1 MAIVE
6 YLRDTI
12 GLEVKEG
19 RIPEMEKKRLPLYL
33 RIMPDAELIIDGKRL
48 IVEFKDTLTGSTPEQ
63 LEKQKEIFENLYGV
77 PVVFSFNKLEAY
89 ERKRLI
95 ERRIAFIVDKK
106 QVYIPSL
113 MMNINDYNTSREKKS
128 QDKLSPAAQYVL
140 LYHLE
145 VSSLQGKA
153 FNNFPE
159 YLQYYTTMSLSRA
172 AKELEDYDFCRIE
185 GTKPK
190 CFVFKHSGRELWDV
204 ALPFL
209 TSPVKKRVYTRDEQW
224 MSRFVHAGD
233 SALAHY
239 TDLNDTG
246 ELCIALSEK
255 QFKEHEKNF
264 RLFPTKFGGSVCFEI
279 WKYQAE
285 FLNPGQNFVDPLSL
299 YLCYKDDEDERVQ
312 KAIQQLLG
320 RVQWS
325 RG

>member
-1 MAIVE
+1 MAI
-6 YLRDTI
+6 TI
-12 GLEVKEG
+12 N
-19 RIPEMEKKRLPLYL
+19 
-33 RIMPDAELIIDGKRL
+33 GKQVIL
-48 IVEFKDTLTGSTPEQ
+48 EFKRSLDETTPDIM
-63 LEKQKEIFENLYGV
+63 EKQKEILQQRYQTV
-77 PVVFSFNKLEAY
+77 VVFCFDKLKAF

-95 ERRIAFIVDKK
+95 ERNFDFIVEGK

-113 MMNINDYNTSREKKS
+113 MMNIQDYNTARVEKS
-128 QDKLSPAAQYVL
+128 QDKLSPAAQYLL
-140 LYHLE
+140 LYHLQ
-145 VSSLQGKA
+145 VASLNNTA
-153 FNNFPE
+153 FNSIPK
-159 YLQYYTTMSLSRA
+159 YLKYYTPMSVSRA
-172 AKELEDYDFCRIE
+172 ARELEEKGLCFIE
-185 GTKPK
+185 GSKPK
-190 CFVFKHSGRELWDV
+190 FFRFHDKGRDLWDV

-264 RLFPTKFGGSVCFEI
+264 LLFPTKFGGSVCFEI

-299 YLCYKDDEDERVQ
+299 YLCYKDDTDERVQ
-312 KAIQQLLG
+312 KALEQLLG